1 MTGKLDETKTEEA
14 MNQPTN
20 TKAVEPTQTLSVT
33 QQTASAYQSGELYRC
48 IDGNMVQI
56 ERDPDDNQHKVRL
69 ANDAYDGL
77 LLIQKRLR
85 KALNGY
91 RPDITLV
98 ASALM
103 KYAADNEEE
112 AINAVK
118 AYALQ
123 VFAETNTSTTT
134 RNPSS
139 N

>member
-1 MTGKLDETKTEEA
+1 MTDKHDQTTTQEP

-20 TKAVEPTQTLSVT
+20 TKAETLSAK
-33 QQTASAYQSGELYRC
+33 QQTAPSYQSGELYRC

-103 KYAADNEEE
+103 KFATDNEEE

-123 VFAETNTSTTT
+123 VFAETNTSSTT
-134 RNPSS
+134 RNPTS

>member
-1 MTGKLDETKTEEA
+1 MTDKQDQTTTQESL
-14 MNQPTN
+14 NQPSN
-20 TKAVEPTQTLSVT
+20 TKAVESTQTLSAK
-33 QQTASAYQSGELYRC
+33 QQTAPNYQSGELYRC
-48 IDGNMVQI
+48 IDGKMVQI

-103 KYAADNEEE
+103 KFATDNEEE